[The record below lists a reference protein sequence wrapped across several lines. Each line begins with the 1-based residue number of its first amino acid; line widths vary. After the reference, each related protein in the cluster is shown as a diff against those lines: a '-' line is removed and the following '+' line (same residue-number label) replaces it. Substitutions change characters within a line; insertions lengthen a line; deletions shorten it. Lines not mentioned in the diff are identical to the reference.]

1 MALRLICSAYPGC
14 GCSHVWS
21 RWCGPLRQICF
32 VQCSPVVKSI
42 SVNSEARVLLSLAV
56 GALLWVKSVLW
67 TSEAGLFCCA
77 LFGEVGLINLKA
89 RD

>member
-1 MALRLICSAYPGC
+1 MNLAFRPSVSEVSFAFLVGALLCEVDLFDP
-14 GCSHVWS
+14 
-21 RWCGPLRQICF
+21 
-32 VQCSPVVKSI
+32 
-42 SVNSEARVLLSLAV
+42 EARVLLTLAV
-56 GALLWVKSVLW
+56 GALICVKSVLW